1 MNANTEANLRR
12 QVEHA
17 VNLNKHYQKEIREL
31 KKSIKELRAEL
42 YEYQKEIHRR
52 NREGLT

>member
-1 MNANTEANLRR
+1 MNTNTEANLRR

-17 VNLNKHYQKEIREL
+17 VNLNIHYQKEIREL